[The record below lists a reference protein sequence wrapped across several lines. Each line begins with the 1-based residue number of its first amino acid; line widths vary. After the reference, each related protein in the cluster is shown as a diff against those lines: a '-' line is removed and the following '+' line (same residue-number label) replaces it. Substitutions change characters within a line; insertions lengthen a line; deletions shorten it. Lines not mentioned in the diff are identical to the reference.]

1 MKDTRYFKYKVV
13 ILGIIFFAP
22 FFSFAAGISYG
33 DILAQTADSL
43 VVKYGNTD
51 TPDYYPSTTALS
63 NKTAQATPFQNT
75 YVYSIEAATTRSVLT
90 GTDSCEMQ
98 IQVSIDNTNWFPLKG
113 VTPQVSGGAVFNSI
127 PNEVSTTKNGAA
139 IWPVSTYYPYVRIMY
154 QHFKAS
160 CTMYPTAKL
169 LQKTF

>member
-1 MKDTRYFKYKVV
+1 M
-13 ILGIIFFAP
+13 
-22 FFSFAAGISYG
+22 YG
-33 DILAQTADSL
+33 AVT
-43 VVKYGNTD
+43 VY
-51 TPDYYPSTTALS
+51 YYPSTTALS